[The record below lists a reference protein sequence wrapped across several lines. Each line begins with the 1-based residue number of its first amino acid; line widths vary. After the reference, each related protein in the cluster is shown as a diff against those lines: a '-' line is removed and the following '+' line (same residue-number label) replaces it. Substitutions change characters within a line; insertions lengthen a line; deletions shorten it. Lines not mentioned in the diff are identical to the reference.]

1 MKPGIPNSQRIL
13 QEIIAERERLT
24 GEKSKEKLQ
33 AYKICFGSPEG
44 KKVLADLKAS
54 YGGIS
59 FVPGYADVTA
69 FNEGR
74 RSVADDI
81 ETIIAMMEAMP
92 ELSDPGGG

>member
-1 MKPGIPNSQRIL
+1 MKPGVPNSQRIL
-13 QEIIAERERLT
+13 AEIMAERERLT
-24 GEKSKEKLQ
+24 RQSPKDKLL
-33 AYKICFGSPEG
+33 AYKICFGTPEG

-59 FVPGYADVTA
+59 FVPGYSDVTA

-81 ETIIAMMEAMP
+81 ETILAMAAAM

>member
-1 MKPGIPNSQRIL
+1 VRSGSTNQQRLL
-13 QEIIAERERLT
+13 QEIIAERDRLT
-24 GEKSKEKLQ
+24 RGATKEKLE
-33 AYKICFGSPEG
+33 AYRLTFKTPEG
-44 KKVLADLKAS
+44 KKVLADLRAS

-59 FVPGYADVTA
+59 FVPGYSDVTA

-81 ETIIAMMEAMP
+81 ETILATAAAM